1 MQLILPFFS
10 SIYGI
15 QSAGNIHTCP
25 IAYSRRSVRSTSEA
39 QNKEGDDA
47 AKKIA
52 EAEAEKNKMEETRKL
67 KQQRAKEAIKNK
79 RAKAQLAKDNQA
91 LRDEHEKKLILLR

>member
-1 MQLILPFFS
+1 MQLILSFFS

-15 QSAGNIHTCP
+15 QSAENIHTGP
-25 IAYSRRSVRSTSEA
+25 IAYSRRSVRSISEA

-52 EAEAEKNKMEETRKL
+52 EAEAEKNKMEETKKL
-67 KQQRAKEAIKNK
+67 K
-79 RAKAQLAKDNQA
+79 
-91 LRDEHEKKLILLR
+91 

>member
-15 QSAGNIHTCP
+15 QSAGNIHTGP

-39 QNKEGDDA
+39 QNKEGDDV

-52 EAEAEKNKMEETRKL
+52 EAEAEKNKEAEI
-67 KQQRAKEAIKNK
+67 AKSK
-79 RAKAQLAKDNQA
+79 RGYKEQEGEGPASK
-91 LRDEHEKKLILLR
+91 R

>member
-1 MQLILPFFS
+1 LQFAAANPFF

-15 QSAGNIHTCP
+15 QATGTIRTGQ
-25 IAYSRRSVRSTSEA
+25 IAYNRRSTRPTSAA

-52 EAEAEKNKMEETRKL
+52 EAEAVKNKIEETRKL
-67 KQQRAKEAIKNK
+67 K
-79 RAKAQLAKDNQA
+79 
-91 LRDEHEKKLILLR
+91 

>member
-1 MQLILPFFS
+1 V
-10 SIYGI
+10 
-15 QSAGNIHTCP
+15 C
-25 IAYSRRSVRSTSEA
+25 STSEA

-67 KQQRAKEAIKNK
+67 KQQRTKEAIKNK
-79 RAKAQLAKDNQA
+79 RAKAQLAKDN
-91 LRDEHEKKLILLR
+91 

>member
-15 QSAGNIHTCP
+15 QSAGNIHTGP
-25 IAYSRRSVRSTSEA
+25 IAYIKRSVRSTSEA
-39 QNKEGDDA
+39 QNKEADDA
-47 AKKIA
+47 AKKIT

-67 KQQRAKEAIKNK
+67 KQQRAKEVIKNK
-79 RAKAQLAKDNQA
+79 RAKAQLIGPASG
-91 LRDEHEKKLILLR
+91 HTFHSLLEIWS